1 MSKMADIALQLDER
15 AVELGFADH
24 LEALG
29 NGYEWGIKDNGEAFL
44 FNPKE
49 EQEKAHE
56 AWLKERDEVLDGLD
70 SLIRTEVFQKRVLGD
85 DYIDAG
91 EMEILTHAVRFI
103 KEQCHD

>member
-1 MSKMADIALQLDER
+1 MSKMSEIALQLDER

-56 AWLKERDEVLDGLD
+56 VWLEEENKVLADLKYLMEETDDDDTKEAL
-70 SLIRTEVFQKRVLGD
+70 KRA
-85 DYIDAG
+85 IDFIEKG
-91 EMEILTHAVRFI
+91 EM
-103 KEQCHD
+103 

>member
-1 MSKMADIALQLDER
+1 MNDIALQLDER

-56 AWLKERDEVLDGLD
+56 AWLEEKQQVLDELTDVIHDDELD
-70 SLIRTEVFQKRVLGD
+70 WGEIVRKVEHAIEFIEK
-85 DYIDAG
+85 G
-91 EMEILTHAVRFI
+91 EM
-103 KEQCHD
+103 

>member
-1 MSKMADIALQLDER
+1 MSKMNDIALQLDER

-49 EQEKAHE
+49 EQEKAHKT
-56 AWLKERDEVLDGLD
+56 WLEERDEVLNDLD
-70 SLIRTEVFQKRVLGD
+70 IVAHSDAVPFEHKEIVKQAIEFIRK
-85 DYIDAG
+85 G
-91 EMEILTHAVRFI
+91 E
-103 KEQCHD
+103 C